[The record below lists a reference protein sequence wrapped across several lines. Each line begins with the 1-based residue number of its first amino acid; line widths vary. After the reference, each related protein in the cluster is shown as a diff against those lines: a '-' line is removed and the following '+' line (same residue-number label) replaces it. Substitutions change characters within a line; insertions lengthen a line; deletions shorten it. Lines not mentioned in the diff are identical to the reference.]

1 VCCSLLQLAWP
12 PRVQTSAT
20 SCPYLRFECELLFIP
35 WLPIYSGNFS
45 DLQSGQLP
53 VSGAVRLVER
63 RSRREPD
70 WRNLSNSEV
79 LFHVVDR
86 TQIVVASGAFYT
98 AANFAS

>member
-1 VCCSLLQLAWP
+1 MLADLLWQFL
-12 PRVQTSAT
+12 
-20 SCPYLRFECELLFIP
+20 
-35 WLPIYSGNFS
+35 
-45 DLQSGQLP
+45 LQSGQLP

-70 WRNLSNSEV
+70 WSNPSNSEV